1 MELLPF
7 TNIREWCNFIN
18 TIEAPHLD
26 ECLKKMLNYQEEI
39 IRTSFLSTTFDENCD
54 ATGIYIAPNLDV
66 MRCDID
72 LIHKLNDASKEMSSC
87 SCFMHINP
95 KDNSLRYKILPNYSD
110 RAIGFLKTTKH
121 SLLNSANAIIEK
133 KYYDDYTKECVEIL
147 VKNELITQE
156 MVEYMKEVMS
166 ENTKF
171 SLEYLIDS
179 ENNLTDI
186 ILHNT
191 VIEKFIDISEEQR
204 ITRETER
211 RPYTI

>member
-1 MELLPF
+1 
-7 TNIREWCNFIN
+7 
-18 TIEAPHLD
+18 
-26 ECLKKMLNYQEEI
+26 
-39 IRTSFLSTTFDENCD
+39 
-54 ATGIYIAPNLDV
+54 
-66 MRCDID
+66 
-72 LIHKLNDASKEMSSC
+72 
-87 SCFMHINP
+87 MHINP

-121 SLLNSANAIIEK
+121 SLLNAANAIIEK
-133 KYYDDYTKECVEIL
+133 KYYDNYTKECVEIL
-147 VKNELITQE
+147 IQNELITQE
-156 MVEYMKEVMS
+156 MVEYMKEVMP

-171 SLEYLIDS
+171 SLEYLMDS